1 MDVMASADAAP
12 TPEPSAAGFY
22 EDETIGEIRLAAVFR
37 RGFRQALV
45 LIDRALAQ
53 HNLSAVQYHLLL
65 EVGSYGVE
73 GCVQADLAEVLQTPD
88 TRVSLLVHELAERG
102 LLHTLRAAPDRRVV
116 RVGLTQSGCRLVEAA
131 LHTQR
136 EVLRGLARDFEFP
149 SVTEML
155 RQAVQL
161 YLGVDIAPERFS

>member
-1 MDVMASADAAP
+1 MPAP
-12 TPEPSAAGFY
+12 DPPAAGFY

-53 HNLSAVQYHLLL
+53 HNLSALQYHLLL
-65 EVGSYGVE
+65 EVGSNGVD
-73 GCVQADLAEVLQTPD
+73 GCVQGDLAEVLQTPEA
-88 TRVSLLVHELAERG
+88 RISLLVHELSERG

-116 RVGLTQSGCRLVEAA
+116 RVGLSGQGCRLVAAA

-136 EVLRGLARDFEFP
+136 EALRGMAREFEFP
-149 SVTEML
+149 GVSEML

-161 YLGVDIAPERFS
+161 YLGVDIAPERLS